1 MTYALKIDIARYDIL
16 FQNEIYDLGL
26 YPLNFEEAENL
37 INSGRLYEINTAV
50 EGQAEPILPGN
61 SLNPNNQYALDISL
75 ELYDAYKN
83 WPDESRSDTLSK
95 QSFTTYVDSRLLDP
109 DHIHTL
115 KLYIP
120 EEIPIYNL

>member
-1 MTYALKIDIARYDIL
+1 MTYQLTIDITRYDIL
-16 FQNEIYDLGL
+16 FENEIYDLGL

-37 INSGRLYEINTAV
+37 INSGRLYKIDTTLENNV
-50 EGQAEPILPGN
+50 EPILPENPLN
-61 SLNPNNQYALDISL
+61 SDDQYALDISL

-95 QSFTTYVDSRLLDP
+95 QLFTTYVDSRLLDP

-120 EEIPIYNL
+120 EKIPIHNL